1 MKTTFKL
8 IIILVL
14 PLMIVMITGCASSG
28 NSFLKKESLD
38 TIESKIVQGQTTK
51 HDIRNSFGDPLLTSF
66 TDSGNEIWTYQF
78 DKMSL
83 DALSIINPLKN
94 TYHGTRKQLVIMFD
108 SSGVVSRYNMNASP
122 HKTEM
127 GIL

>member
-1 MKTTFKL
+1 MKTAFKL

-28 NSFLKKESLD
+28 NSFLKKESLE
-38 TIESKIVQGQTTK
+38 TIESRIVQGQTTK
-51 HDIRNSFGDPLLTSF
+51 QEIRNTYGDPLLTSF

-83 DALSIINPLKN
+83 DALSLINPLKN
-94 TYHGTRKQLVIMFD
+94 TYNGTRKQLVIMFD
-108 SSGVVSRYNMNASP
+108 SNGVVSRYNMNASP

>member
-1 MKTTFKL
+1 MKTAFKH

-14 PLMIVMITGCASSG
+14 PLMIVGCASSG

-51 HDIRNSFGDPLLTSF
+51 QEIRNAYGDPLLTSF
-66 TDSGNEIWTYQF
+66 TDSGNEIWTYQL
-78 DKMSL
+78 DQMSL
-83 DALSIINPLKN
+83 DALSLINPLKN
-94 TYHGTRKQLVIMFD
+94 TYNGTRKQLVIMFD
-108 SSGVVSRYNMNASP
+108 SRGVVSRYNMNASP